1 MKDYHIF
8 IPNYTVGAECYKEIP
23 WATRKYGKTAVVI
36 GGKTAMAK
44 VKDALLE
51 GIAGS
56 DVKITDFVWYG
67 GEATYENADALIAM
81 DAVKNADMNHPNGWD
96 SVPPA
101 GPGIHWWKNQWQRWH
116 RLQEKDGCLLRE
128 ERVWLRLNPLFFQRY
143 VWERKTGSALALKN
157 WTGYWEMAL

>member
-51 GIAGS
+51 G
-56 DVKITDFVWYG
+56 
-67 GEATYENADALIAM
+67 N
-81 DAVKNADMNHPNGWD
+81 
-96 SVPPA
+96 
-101 GPGIHWWKNQWQRWH
+101 
-116 RLQEKDGCLLRE
+116 
-128 ERVWLRLNPLFFQRY
+128 
-143 VWERKTGSALALKN
+143 
-157 WTGYWEMAL
+157 